1 MRPLL
6 STRAA
11 EKPPRLIVRFVF
23 FTALGLAL
31 AAVAITSLVRTGGAA
46 QAQRNAI
53 ERARFAA
60 DAVLERELRSA
71 DVTSR
76 PVTSRRRE
84 LDRLLQESVLLEGIA
99 GVALY
104 DAEGRLTYATGGQVP
119 AALPR
124 SQVRETLR
132 GVATSSLAGGVLHT
146 QVPLVLGPA
155 RTTGIAVFDQDYGPI
170 AAAGRRSAWLA
181 AAILEGL
188 LLLLFVVL
196 APVLLRVTRRIR
208 SQIAELEHAATH
220 DEPTGTAN
228 REALKR
234 AVEKALG
241 SGLPGT
247 LLLVDVDGFSEL
259 NDVFGSDGG
268 DAVLLEIALR
278 LRWELAD
285 CELVARLGEDEFA
298 VLIAS
303 DSPSVVDRVAER
315 IGACLAAPI
324 TVDAV
329 PIAVTA
335 SIGAATLDDDAL
347 DFATVLRRASVALS
361 AAKETRDGRVR
372 TYEPALDT
380 RGGTREL
387 REALENDELLVHFQ
401 PQADLATRQIRGV
414 EALIRWQHPTRGL
427 LAAGE
432 FIHQAEQSGLAKD
445 IRRVV
450 LESSARCWHDWDRLG
465 LRLEIAVNLSAVDV
479 HDTLLPDEVAVLLEV
494 WGIPPWNLVLE
505 ITERTL
511 IVDER
516 RAAEVLGALGALGV
530 RLAIDDFGSGYSS
543 LASLQRFPVQIVK
556 LDRSLIAGLP
566 GEPGAEAIVRGSI
579 DLAHALGAIVV
590 AEGIETDEQWETVR
604 ALGCDVAQG
613 YLIGRPMPAE
623 DVARALDGVPAVTHI
638 VAA

>member
-1 MRPLL
+1 MRTTF

-31 AAVAITSLVRTGGAA
+31 AAVAITFLVRTGSAA
-46 QAQRNAI
+46 QAQRHAI

-60 DAVLERELRSA
+60 DAVLERKLRSA
-71 DVTSR
+71 DVTSQ
-76 PVTSRRRE
+76 PAASRRAE
-84 LDRLLQESVLLEGIA
+84 LDRIFRESVLLEGISS
-99 GVALY
+99 VALY
-104 DAEGRLTYATGGQVP
+104 DAAGRMTYTTNGG
-119 AALPR
+119 AAPTLPL

-132 GVATSSLAGGVLHT
+132 GVATSSLAEGLLHT

-155 RTTGIAVFDQDYGPI
+155 RTTGVAVFDQDYGPI

-181 AAILEGL
+181 AGILEGL
-188 LLLLFVVL
+188 LLVLFLVL

-208 SQIAELEHAATH
+208 SQIAAIEHAATY
-220 DEPTGTAN
+220 DELTGTAN

-234 AVEKALG
+234 AVEEMVA

-259 NDVFGSDGG
+259 NDVFGSEGG

-278 LRWELAD
+278 LCWELAD

-303 DSPSVVDRVAER
+303 DSSPDLDRVAER
-315 IGACLAAPI
+315 IGSCLAPPI
-324 TVDAV
+324 SVDAV
-329 PIAVTA
+329 PISVTA
-335 SIGAATLDDDAL
+335 SIGAAALDGHTL
-347 DFATVLRRASVALS
+347 DFASVLRRASVALS
-361 AAKETRDGRVR
+361 AAKEARDGRVR
-372 TYEPALDT
+372 AYESALDT

-387 REALENDELLVHFQ
+387 RKALENDELLVHYQ

-414 EALIRWQHPTRGL
+414 EALVRWQHPTRGL

-432 FIHQAEQSGLAKD
+432 FIQHAEQSGLAKD
-445 IRRVV
+445 MRRIV
-450 LESSARCWHDWDRLG
+450 LENAARCWHDWDRLG
-465 LRLEIAVNLSAVDV
+465 LRLEISVNLSAVDV
-479 HDTLLPDEVAVLLEV
+479 HDTLLPDEIAVLLEV

-516 RAAEVLGALGALGV
+516 RATEVVGALRALGV
-530 RLAIDDFGSGYSS
+530 RLAIDDFGAGYSS

-590 AEGIETDEQWETVR
+590 AEGIETREQWAAVR

-613 YLIGRPMPAE
+613 YLVGRPMPAE
-623 DVARALDGVPAVTHI
+623 DLEQILDGVPAVTHI
-638 VAA
+638 AAA

>member
-1 MRPLL
+1 
-6 STRAA
+6 
-11 EKPPRLIVRFVF
+11 VRFVF

-31 AAVAITSLVRTGGAA
+31 AAVAITFLVRTGSAA
-46 QAQRNAI
+46 QAQRHAI

-60 DAVLERELRSA
+60 DAVLERELRSR

-76 PVTSRRRE
+76 PAASRRRE
-84 LDRLLQESVLLEGIA
+84 LDRLFRESVLLEGIA
-99 GVALY
+99 RVALY
-104 DAEGRLTYATGGQVP
+104 DTGGRLTYATGRGAAP
-119 AALPR
+119 ALPR

-132 GVATSSLAGGVLHT
+132 GVATSELAEGVLHT
-146 QVPLVLGPA
+146 HVPLVVGPA
-155 RTTGIAVFDQDYGPI
+155 RSKSVAVFDQDYGPI

-188 LLLLFVVL
+188 LLVLFVVL

-208 SQIAELEHAATH
+208 RQIAELEHAATH
-220 DEPTGTAN
+220 DEPTGAAN

-234 AVEKALG
+234 AVEEAIA

-247 LLLVDVDGFSEL
+247 LLLLDVDGFSEL

-278 LRWELAD
+278 LRSELVD
-285 CELVARLGEDEFA
+285 CEVVARLGEDEFA

-303 DSPSVVDRVAER
+303 DSPSDVNWIAER
-315 IGACLAAPI
+315 ISASLAPPI

-329 PIAVTA
+329 PVSVTA
-335 SIGAATLDDDAL
+335 SIGAAVIDDATL
-347 DFATVLRRASVALS
+347 DFASVLRRASVALA
-361 AAKETRDGRVR
+361 AAKETRDGRAR

-387 REALENDELLVHFQ
+387 RDALANDELLVHFQ
-401 PQADLATRQIRGV
+401 PQVDLATRQIRGV
-414 EALIRWQHPTRGL
+414 EALVRWQHPTRGL

-432 FIHQAEQSGLAKD
+432 FIQHAEQSGLAKD

-465 LRLEIAVNLSAVDV
+465 LRLEIAVNLSAVDI

-511 IVDER
+511 IVDEH
-516 RAAEVLGALGALGV
+516 RAAEVVGALRALGV

-556 LDRSLIAGLP
+556 LDRSLVAGLP
-566 GEPGAEAIVRGSI
+566 GEPGADAIVRGSI

-590 AEGIETDEQWETVR
+590 AEGVETHEQWETVR

-613 YLIGRPMPAE
+613 YLVGRPMPAE
-623 DVARALDGVPAVTHI
+623 DVARTLEGVPAVTHI
-638 VAA
+638 AAA